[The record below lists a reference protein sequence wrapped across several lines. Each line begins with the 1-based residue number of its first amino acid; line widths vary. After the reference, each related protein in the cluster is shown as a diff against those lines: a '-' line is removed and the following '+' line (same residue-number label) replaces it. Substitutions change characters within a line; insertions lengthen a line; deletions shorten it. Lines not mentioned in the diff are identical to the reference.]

1 MNDFQWLH
9 ELLNVTQEHRMLH
22 DKQDFGTFS
31 DVKENYQIKQIII
44 TIIIIFFFFF
54 FVIKLKRLDR
64 LHDSRLKQYKG
75 C

>member
-54 FVIKLKRLDR
+54 L
-64 LHDSRLKQYKG
+64 
-75 C
+75 